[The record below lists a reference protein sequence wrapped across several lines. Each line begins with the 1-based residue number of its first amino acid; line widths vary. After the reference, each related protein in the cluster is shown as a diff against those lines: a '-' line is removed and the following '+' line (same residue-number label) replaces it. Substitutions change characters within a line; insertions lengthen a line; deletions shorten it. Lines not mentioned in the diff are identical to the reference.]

1 MNWLAQ
7 MMPPAWRELAGD
19 ALDSPSF
26 AGLAAFL
33 AAELAAGKTV
43 YPARENWFAALEAV
57 APDDVKVVVL
67 GQDPYHGAG
76 EAHGLSF
83 SVPRGVRTPP
93 SLRNIWQELARDYG
107 YTPPQ
112 HGQLTE
118 WAEQGV
124 LLLNSVLTVE
134 ADRAGAHAKRGWEVL
149 TDRLIAELAR
159 RREGL
164 VFLLWGAYAQ
174 KKAALI
180 DPAHHCVLSS
190 PHPSPLSAH
199 RGFIGNGHFR
209 AANNY
214 LQSIGKTPIHWEIRS

>member
-1 MNWLAQ
+1 
-7 MMPPAWRELAGD
+7 MPPAWRDLAGEV
-19 ALDSPSF
+19 LDSPAF
-26 AGLAAFL
+26 AGLATFL
-33 AAELAAGKTV
+33 EGELAAGKTV
-43 YPARENWFAALEAV
+43 YPAQENWFAALDAV
-57 APDDVKVVVL
+57 APDAVKVVVL

-83 SVPRGVRTPP
+83 SVPRGVRIPP

-112 HGQLTE
+112 HGQLDD
-118 WAEQGV
+118 WAAQGV

-134 ADRAGAHAKRGWEVL
+134 ADRAAAHARRGWEML

-164 VFLLWGAYAQ
+164 VFLLWGGYAQ
-174 KKAALI
+174 KKGALI
-180 DPAHHCVLSS
+180 DSHRHCVLTS

-209 AANNY
+209 AANTY
-214 LQSIGKTPIHWEIRS
+214 LQSIGKTPINWEIRS